1 MSDMHSL
8 LIAAILGVVEG
19 LTEFLPVSSTGHMII
34 VGHLLGFE
42 GETAKTFEVVIQL
55 GSILAVVVMFWRR
68 LFGLIGIH
76 FGRPPQHEGEGK
88 GRLTLIHILLGMAP
102 AVVLGLIFHDTIKSL
117 FNPINVMYAL
127 VVGGVL
133 LIAAEVLKPKEPRAP
148 GLDDMTYRQA
158 FMIGCFQCLALWP
171 GFSRSGATI
180 SGGMLMGVSR
190 YAASEFSF
198 LLAVPMMMGA
208 TALDLYKSFHFLT
221 VGDSPMFAV
230 GFVTA
235 FLVAPVAIKT
245 FLQLIKRISFIP
257 FAIYRFIVA
266 AAVYVVFF

>member
-1 MSDMHSL
+1 MTDMHSL
-8 LIAAILGVVEG
+8 LVAAILGIVEG

-42 GETAKTFEVVIQL
+42 GDTAKTFEVVIQL

-76 FGRPPQHEGEGK
+76 FGHPPHEGVSK
-88 GRLTLIHILLGMAP
+88 GRLSLIHILLGMVP
-102 AVVLGLIFHDTIKSL
+102 AVVLGLVFHDFIKSL

-133 LIAAEVLKPKEPRAP
+133 LIIAEVLKPKEPKAP

-158 FMIGCFQCLALWP
+158 FFIGCFQCLALWP

-180 SGGMLMGVSR
+180 SGGMLVGVSR

-208 TALDLYKSFHFLT
+208 TALDLYKSMGFLT
-221 VGDSPMFAV
+221 MADLPMFAV

-235 FLVAPVAIKT
+235 FVVALVAIKT
-245 FLQLIKRISFIP
+245 FLHIIKRISFIP

-266 AAVYVVFF
+266 AAVFAVFM

>member
-1 MSDMHSL
+1 MTDMHSL
-8 LIAAILGVVEG
+8 LVAAILGIVEG

-42 GETAKTFEVVIQL
+42 GDTAKTFEVVIQL

-76 FGRPPQHEGEGK
+76 FGHPPHEGVGK
-88 GRLTLIHILLGMAP
+88 GRLSLIHILLGMVP
-102 AVVLGLIFHDTIKSL
+102 AVVLGLVFHDFIKSL

-133 LIAAEVLKPKEPRAP
+133 LIAAELLKPKEPKAP

-158 FMIGCFQCLALWP
+158 FFIGCFQCLALWP

-180 SGGMLMGVSR
+180 SGGMLVGVSR

-208 TALDLYKSFHFLT
+208 TALDLYKSMGFLT
-221 VGDSPMFAV
+221 MADLPMFAV

-235 FLVAPVAIKT
+235 FVVALVAIKT
-245 FLQLIKRISFIP
+245 FLHIIKRISFIP

-266 AAVYVVFF
+266 AAVFAVFM

>member
-8 LIAAILGVVEG
+8 LVAAILGVVEG

-102 AVVLGLIFHDTIKSL
+102 AVVLGLIFHDAIKSL

-133 LIAAEVLKPKEPRAP
+133 LIAAELLKPKEPKAP

-208 TALDLYKSFHFLT
+208 TALDLYKSYHFLT
-221 VGDSPMFAV
+221 AADFPMFAV

-235 FLVAPVAIKT
+235 FLVALVAIKT